1 MIRVSPFGN
10 RAVDP
15 ETTLSITVDDRERL
29 STVPGLLARVP
40 GVEVRTARLKAGDYD
55 LGNGV
60 VVERKTAR
68 GFVLSLMSGQLFAQA
83 NALKLGVERPVLLL
97 EGGSL
102 YETGIAIDPAA
113 IRGALVSLAAAW
125 YLPVLRARGPAET
138 VEVLVA
144 LARQARREVQGPWRR
159 PGHKPRRPE
168 RRKSYVLQ
176 GLPRVGPVLAARL
189 LARFGGV
196 RAVASAAEAELTEV
210 KGIGPRLARAI
221 REVVE

>member
-1 MIRVSPFGN
+1 MN
-10 RAVDP
+10 P
-15 ETTLSITVDDRERL
+15 EPGLTIAVDDRERL
-29 STVPGLLARVP
+29 SVVPDLLARVP
-40 GVEVRTARLKAGDYD
+40 GIVVRTTRLKAGDYD

-60 VVERKTAR
+60 VVERKTPR
-68 GFVLSLMSGQLFAQA
+68 GFVLSLMSGRLFRQA
-83 NALKLGVERPVLLL
+83 AALKLGAERPVLLL

-144 LARQARREVQGPWRR
+144 LARQARREVRGPWRR

-176 GLPRVGPVLAARL
+176 GLPRVGPLLAARL
-189 LARFGGV
+189 LARFGCI
-196 RAVASAAEAELTEV
+196 RAVVSATEAEWMEV
-210 KGIGPRLARAI
+210 QGIGPRLARAI
-221 REVVE
+221 RETVG